1 MKKNQKSSRIKYSTS
16 DKILQAVVYTLV
28 ILLLIVIMYPL
39 VYVVSSS
46 FSSGNA
52 VATGKVLLW
61 PVDLS
66 LEGYKAVFSYK
77 QIWVGY
83 KNTIFYTVVGT
94 FLNLVITIMAA
105 YPLSRRNFQGK
116 GIYMTIFMITMFVS
130 GGIIPKYILMTQL
143 KLTNTRWALILSGA
157 LSVYNMNIMRTFFR
171 SSIPGDLLDAAKIDG
186 ITDIGYLFKIVLPL
200 SKAILAVITLY
211 YAVGHWNS
219 YFSAMLYLRE
229 PALEPLQTVLRSILI
244 AGKLDLSNIS
254 DPEMLAKL
262 QGMEDLMRYAVIV
275 VSSVPMLVAYPFVQ
289 KFFEKGVMIGSVK
302 G

>member
-1 MKKNQKSSRIKYSTS
+1 MKIKKNSNHIRYSTS

-28 ILLLIVIMYPL
+28 ILLLVIIIYPL

-46 FSSGNA
+46 FSSGSA
-52 VATGKVLLW
+52 VSSGRVLLW
-61 PVDLS
+61 PVEFS
-66 LEGYKAVFSYK
+66 LDGYEAVFAYK

-83 KNTIFYTVVGT
+83 KNTVFYTIVGT
-94 FLNLVITIMAA
+94 CLNLVLTVMAA
-105 YPLSRRNFQGK
+105 YPLSRANFQGK

-130 GGIIPKYILMTQL
+130 GGLIPNYILMTQL
-143 KLTNTRWALILSGA
+143 KLTNTRAALILSGA
-157 LSVYNMNIMRTFFR
+157 LSVYNMTIMRTFFR

-200 SKAILAVITLY
+200 SKAIISVICLY
-211 YAVGHWNS
+211 YAVAHWNS
-219 YFSAMLYLRE
+219 YFNAMLYLRDST
-229 PALEPLQTVLRSILI
+229 LEPLQTVLRSILI
-244 AGKLDLSNIS
+244 SGKVDLSNIT
-254 DPEMLAKL
+254 DPEMLAKM
-262 QGMEDLMRYAVIV
+262 QGMQDLMKNAIIV

>member
-1 MKKNQKSSRIKYSTS
+1 MKKKSNRIQYSTS

-28 ILLLIVIMYPL
+28 ILLLLVILYPL

-46 FSSGNA
+46 FSSGHA
-52 VATGKVLLW
+52 VTTGKVLLW
-61 PVDLS
+61 PVELS
-66 LEGYKAVFSYK
+66 LEGYKAVFAYR

-83 KNTIFYTVVGT
+83 GNTIFYTVVGT
-94 FLNLVITIMAA
+94 CLNLILTIMTA

-116 GIYMTIFMITMFVS
+116 GFYMTIFMITMFVS
-130 GGIIPKYILMTQL
+130 GGIIPNYILMTQL
-143 KLTNTRWALILSGA
+143 NLTNTRWALILSGA
-157 LSVYNMNIMRTFFR
+157 LSVYNMTIMRTFFR

-186 ITDIGYLFKIVLPL
+186 CSDIGYLFKIVLPL

-211 YAVGHWNS
+211 YAVAHWNS
-219 YFSAMLYLRE
+219 YFSAMLYLRN
-229 PALEPLQTVLRSILI
+229 ATMEPLQTVLRSILL
-244 AGKLDLSNIS
+244 AGKLDLSNIT
-254 DPEMLAKL
+254 DPDMLEKL
-262 QGMEDLMRYAVIV
+262 TGLQDLMRYAIIV

>member
-1 MKKNQKSSRIKYSTS
+1 MKKNQKSTRIKYSTS
-16 DKILQAVVYTLV
+16 DKILQAVVYTVV
-28 ILLLIVIMYPL
+28 ILLLIVILYPL

-46 FSSGNA
+46 FSSGKA
-52 VATGKVLLW
+52 VSNGSVLLW
-61 PVDLS
+61 PVDFS
-66 LEGYKAVFSYK
+66 LEGYKTVFAYK

-83 KNTIFYTVVGT
+83 ANTIFYTVVGT
-94 FLNLVITIMAA
+94 CLNLVLTIMTA

-116 GIYMTIFMITMFVS
+116 GFYMTIFMITMFVS
-130 GGIIPKYILMTQL
+130 GGIIPNYILMTQL

-157 LSVYNMNIMRTFFR
+157 LSVYNMNIMRTFFQ

-211 YAVGHWNS
+211 YAVAHWNS
-219 YFSAMLYLRE
+219 YFSAMLYLRN
-229 PALEPLQTVLRSILI
+229 ATMEPLQTVLRSILI
-244 AGKLDLSNIS
+244 AGKLDLSNIT
-254 DPEMLAKL
+254 DPEILEKMTGL
-262 QGMEDLMRYAVIV
+262 QDLMRYGIIV